1 MASEQLKTNKGAI
14 VTEINGVKYFK
25 LQSKYPGDYTKNCGL
40 LGNEIDE
47 NFYFLRSYDI
57 ADVTMDENRNLVI
70 TRVDGDEIIVNIAE
84 EIGQPSFN
92 FDRKSGVITV
102 TFPDGS
108 EEKMDGFLVE
118 GQDIKTATDA
128 SLVGDGTIA
137 SPLGL
142 SEVEKTGTYAP
153 AEFFIDLTV
162 SGYTYYIKIS
172 DDEKGNF
179 HYEEVNPDE
188 FESEEESNKENYIEV
203 ENVPT
208 DADAPEL
215 IKVAYSPEMPDG
227 TKYGKG
233 FRVVTKEKFDSFGL
247 LYMYPDV
254 MAINEKLKSK
264 GSLWRVPSKQDWDDL
279 LNAAERCDE
288 DRNHDTD
295 CINIETGKHAGAR
308 AKSVN
313 LWTNSYR
320 EEDGYPVA
328 GEDSLPSTGNMGTF
342 RVFPVG
348 LGEGSRD
355 RDMRSRGVDNH
366 DIKGFHRL
374 ASYWTSTEIPIS
386 GDNTGDGC
394 ANVYTRRFICDTR
407 KVLQESSKPA
417 SRLSLRLVRDF
428 DYDNN
433 KVSEYENILGY
444 NVPCVLISNNDTN
457 YSKVWTSVNI
467 GFKEFGGVASDEWSG
482 ATNADRNLKEYYY
495 INEWT
500 GEEWVKKQMNP
511 GDSVVILDYDNDP
524 ATSGDTYIEWRVQEN
539 EDGTQEL
546 IDTTEIIRREF
557 KEELEVINN
566 SISAVCGMTIELSAN
581 TKEAIDK
588 EAKAREEGDAAE
600 AKAREEADKELW
612 KGLSGETARAQ
623 QVEAAIWEG
632 LNGETAR
639 AQSVETAIW
648 EGLNDETA
656 RAQSVETAIWKGLND
671 ETARAS
677 QVEAAIWKGLND
689 ETQARE
695 TVDTQ
700 LWTALN
706 NEIDRS
712 VAKDEQ
718 LEGNVNNIAELVGL
732 DGKSESGFTL
742 NMAEKF
748 YNEVDRENLT
758 DEQIAAAQKIIVDEV
773 PTQITEES
781 PEFIC
786 TIKDG
791 VITYYELT
799 SDVNFVGDAKT
810 VKDGIIKL
818 DAELANEEKTR
829 KDDDTTLQTNIDNER
844 DARISGDTAL
854 QTNIDNERDARISGD
869 TELSGAIST
878 LKTDLEN
885 EAQAR
890 KDNDIKQ
897 PDDYYKFYS
906 NTKDAEKNNYI
917 ETNNGTKIKFV
928 FDFNFG
934 ER

>member
-656 RAQSVETAIWKGLND
+656 RA
-671 ETARAS
+671 S
-677 QVEAAIWKGLND
+677 QVEAAIWKELND

-818 DAELANEEKTR
+818 DAELANEK
-829 KDDDTTLQTNIDNER
+829 K
-844 DARISGDTAL
+844 ARISGDTAL
-854 QTNIDNERDARISGD
+854 QTNIDNEAQARISGDTALQANIDNERDARISGD
-869 TELSGAIST
+869 TELSGDIST
-878 LKTDLEN
+878 LKTDLAN

-897 PDDYYKFYS
+897 IDYRFYS
-906 NTKDAEKNNYI
+906 NTKDAEEQGNYI
-917 ETNNGTKIKFV
+917 ETNNGTKIKFD

>member
-648 EGLNDETA
+648 
-656 RAQSVETAIWKGLND
+656 KGLND

-677 QVEAAIWKGLND
+677 QVEAAIWKGLNDETARAQSVETAIWKGLND

-791 VITYYELT
+791 AITYYELT

-818 DAELANEEKTR
+818 DAELANEEKAR
-829 KDDDTTLQTNIDNER
+829 KDADTTLQTNIDNER

-854 QTNIDNERDARISGD
+854 QTNIDNEAQARKDAD

-878 LKTDLEN
+878 LKTDLAN

-890 KDNDIKQ
+890 EDNDINIKQ
-897 PDDYYKFYS
+897 HGYQFYS
-906 NTKDAEKNNYI
+906 NTKDAEKNYI
-917 ETNNGTKIKFV
+917 ETNNGTKIKFD

>member
-188 FESEEESNKENYIEV
+188 FETEEESNKENYVEV
-203 ENVPT
+203 ENIPT

-215 IKVAYSPEMPDG
+215 IKITYSPEMPDG

-588 EAKAREEGDAAE
+588 ESETREAADIALWEGIAKESETRETADAA
-600 AKAREEADKELW
+600 LW
-612 KGLSGETARAQ
+612 KGINDETARAQ
-623 QVEAAIWEG
+623 EVEAEIWKG

-639 AQSVETAIW
+639 AQEVEAA
-648 EGLNDETA
+648 L
-656 RAQSVETAIWKGLND
+656 WKGIND

-677 QVEAAIWKGLND
+677 QVESALWEGIAK
-689 ETQARE
+689 EAQARE
-695 TVDTQ
+695 NVDTQ
-700 LWTALN
+700 LWTRLN

-732 DGKSESGFTL
+732 DGKSENGFTL

-748 YNEVDRENLT
+748 YNIVDRDNLT
-758 DEQIAAAQKIIVDEV
+758 DEQVTNAQQNIVDEV
-773 PTQITEES
+773 PSQITEES

-791 VITYYELT
+791 TITYYELT
-799 SDVNFVGDAKT
+799 SDVNFVGEAKT
-810 VKDGIIKL
+810 VKDGVIKL
-818 DAELANEEKTR
+818 DAELANEEKAR
-829 KDDDTTLQTNIDNER
+829 KDADATLQTNIVNEEK
-844 DARISGDTAL
+844 ARISGDT
-854 QTNIDNERDARISGD
+854 Q
-869 TELSGAIST
+869 LSGAIST
-878 LKTDLEN
+878 LETNLTN
-885 EAQAR
+885 ETKER
-890 KDNDIKQ
+890 KDNDIK
-897 PDDYYKFYS
+897 PRDYQFYS
-906 NTKDAEKNNYI
+906 NTKDVEEKGNYI
-917 ETNNGTKIKFV
+917 ETNNGTKIKFD

>member
-648 EGLNDETA
+648 KGLNDETA

-677 QVEAAIWKGLND
+677 QVETAIWKGLND

-854 QTNIDNERDARISGD
+854 QANIDNEAQARKDAD
-869 TELSGAIST
+869 TELSGDIST
-878 LKTDLEN
+878 LKTDLAK
-885 EAQAR
+885 EAKAR
-890 KDNDIKQ
+890 EDNDIKQ
-897 PDDYYKFYS
+897 IDYRFYS
-906 NTKDAEKNNYI
+906 NTKDAEEQGNYI
-917 ETNNGTKIKFV
+917 ETNNGTKIKFD

>member
-444 NVPCVLISNNDTN
+444 NIPCVLISNNDTN

-648 EGLNDETA
+648 
-656 RAQSVETAIWKGLND
+656 
-671 ETARAS
+671 
-677 QVEAAIWKGLND
+677 KGLND

-758 DEQIAAAQKIIVDEV
+758 DEQIAAALGSIVVEV

-791 VITYYELT
+791 AITYYELT

-818 DAELANEEKTR
+818 DAELANEKKAR
-829 KDDDTTLQTNIDNER
+829 KDDDTTLQTNIDKER

-854 QTNIDNERDARISGD
+854 QANIDNEAQARKDAD

-878 LKTDLEN
+878 LKTALAN

-890 KDNDIKQ
+890 EDNDIKQ
-897 PDDYYKFYS
+897 RDYKFYS
-906 NTKDAEKNNYI
+906 NTKDAEKNYI
-917 ETNNGTKIKFV
+917 ETNNGTTIKFDFE
-928 FDFNFG
+928 FDFG

>member
-648 EGLNDETA
+648 
-656 RAQSVETAIWKGLND
+656 
-671 ETARAS
+671 
-677 QVEAAIWKGLND
+677 KGLND

-791 VITYYELT
+791 AITYYELT

-818 DAELANEEKTR
+818 DAELANEEKAR
-829 KDDDTTLQTNIDNER
+829 KDADTTLQTNIDNER

-854 QTNIDNERDARISGD
+854 QTNIDNEAQARKDAD

-878 LKTDLEN
+878 LKTDLAN

-890 KDNDIKQ
+890 EDNDINIKQ
-897 PDDYYKFYS
+897 HGYQFYS
-906 NTKDAEKNNYI
+906 NTKDAEKNYI
-917 ETNNGTKIKFV
+917 ETNNGTKIKFD

>member
-444 NVPCVLISNNDTN
+444 NIPCVLISNNDTN

-581 TKEAIDK
+581 TKEAMDK

-639 AQSVETAIW
+639 AQSVET
-648 EGLNDETA
+648 
-656 RAQSVETAIWKGLND
+656 
-671 ETARAS
+671 
-677 QVEAAIWKGLND
+677 AIWKGLND

-791 VITYYELT
+791 AITYYELT

-818 DAELANEEKTR
+818 DAELANEKKAR

-854 QTNIDNERDARISGD
+854 QTNIDNEAQARKDAD

-878 LKTDLEN
+878 LKTDLAN

-897 PDDYYKFYS
+897 RKYKFYS
-906 NTKDAEKNNYI
+906 NTKDAEKNYI
-917 ETNNGTKIKFV
+917 ETNNGTKIKFD
-928 FDFNFG
+928 FEFNFG